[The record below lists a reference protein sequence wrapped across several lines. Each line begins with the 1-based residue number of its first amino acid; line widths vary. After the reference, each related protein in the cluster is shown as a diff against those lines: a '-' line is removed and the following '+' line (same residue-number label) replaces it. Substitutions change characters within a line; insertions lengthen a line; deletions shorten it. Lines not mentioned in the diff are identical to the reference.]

1 MFKTWDKITQKAYRQ
16 QLEVLSVYRIRR
28 TAKLAVDFDESG
40 NSINTHL
47 VIIPALRVPLDIR
60 RTVKITN
67 GIKSLELSQGRNFQ
81 FSEGMV
87 LYDDIA
93 AYTKPW
99 GEALSVINQA
109 VQIKDASNAFYISK
123 LKYNMMLTG
132 NEDED
137 DKIEPVIDMRALNLV
152 DIGKYYY
159 NPGYV
164 KFTLFK
170 TDLFY
175 KKLIPDSTL
184 ECTQW
189 DFVKYILTG
198 HLTTLEQRK
207 TTVW

>member
-1 MFKTWDKITQKAYRQ
+1 MNQNTTNRIFD
-16 QLEVLSVYRIRR
+16 VLNVYRNRR
-28 TAKLAVDFDESG
+28 TSKLAIEFDELG
-40 NSINTHL
+40 NSINTNY
-47 VIIPALRVPLDIR
+47 VIIPALRIPLDIR
-60 RTVKITN
+60 KTVRILKLKKT
-67 GIKSLELSQGRNFQ
+67 LELTQGRNFQ

-99 GEALSVINQA
+99 GEALNVINQSI
-109 VQIKDASNAFYISK
+109 QIKAASNAFYISK

-137 DKIEPVIDMRALNLV
+137 DQLAPTLDLRALNLV
-152 DIGKYYY
+152 DTGRYFY

-170 TDLFY
+170 TDIFA
-175 KKLIPDSTL
+175 KKLIPNSTY

-189 DFVKYILTG
+189 DFVIYILTG
-198 HLTTLEQRK
+198 YLTTLEARK
-207 TTVW
+207 TKVW